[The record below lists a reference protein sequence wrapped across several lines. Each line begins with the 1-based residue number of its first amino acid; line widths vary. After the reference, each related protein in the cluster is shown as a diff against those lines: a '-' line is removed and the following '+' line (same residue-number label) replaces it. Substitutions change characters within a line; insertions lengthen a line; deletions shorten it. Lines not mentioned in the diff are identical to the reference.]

1 MVSPPPSTADP
12 AAATGCDGPDGAV
25 DARRGTRQAVVRGTS
40 MRPGMERGDVLTVV
54 APDAVEPVRPGEVVT
69 FLDEC
74 GNAVT
79 HRLLGRDPA
88 AGGPVMIT
96 QGDGRTEPDAPWPA
110 DRLVGR
116 VTAAERAQG
125 RLFRRMLALE
135 RLAWWEAGER
145 LATRLRSWRP
155 VRRLQRR
162 LVPSRLTLRE
172 ERRAADSG
180 EWLAITCTACDA
192 RGRAAGWQ
200 TTLRQGPDTDARPL
214 WLFFGL
220 QVRLRYRG
228 IGLSRRLLA
237 AAEAGVARE
246 GGGRM
251 YAFVRPD
258 NRPSLGLFRS
268 SGWRAAAP
276 PAGTVRVPELATCL
290 CFVKDV

>member
-1 MVSPPPSTADP
+1 
-12 AAATGCDGPDGAV
+12 
-25 DARRGTRQAVVRGTS
+25 
-40 MRPGMERGDVLTVV
+40 MRPEIEGGDVITVDEPN
-54 APDAVEPVRPGEVVT
+54 AAEPVRPGEVVT
-69 FLDEC
+69 FRDEC

-79 HRLLGRDPA
+79 HRLLACEPA

-116 VTAAERAQG
+116 VTAAERAPAR
-125 RLFRRMLALE
+125 RLRRMLALE
-135 RLAWWEAGER
+135 RLAWWEAGEW
-145 LATRLRSWRP
+145 LATRLRSWRSI
-155 VRRLQRR
+155 RRLQRR
-162 LVPSRLTLRE
+162 LVPPGLALRE
-172 ERRAADSG
+172 ERRAGESG
-180 EWLAITCTACDA
+180 EWLAITSTASDA

-200 TTLRQGPDTDARPL
+200 TVVRQGPDTDSTPL

-237 AAEAGVARE
+237 AAEASVARE

-276 PAGTVRVPELATCL
+276 PAGTVRVPELATCQ